1 MGLGECLVGEE
12 EKQLVLAAL
21 ERKQLFRYYG
31 LGSGSAP
38 AMAATLEKEFAAAV
52 GTRFALGVT
61 SGTAALEVALGAL
74 GIGPGDD
81 VIIPVWSWISCFTA
95 VVRLG
100 ARPVLAEVDDTLNL
114 DPAEIPRLCTARTK
128 AVLVVHYQGVPA
140 DMNTIMAAARAAKLK
155 VIEDCAESAGAK
167 YRGRAVGSIGD
178 IGTFSFQAR
187 KVICAGE
194 GGMVVTSDERLYER
208 AVRMSDVGQYR
219 AFHEKQHAATGA
231 AFSGDNFRMSELTA
245 AVALAQFRRLPRMV
259 AHLRG
264 LRERLME
271 KIDGLPGIAFR
282 RIPDPAG
289 DLGFETYLYLPR
301 AELVTKL
308 RELLAADGVNC
319 SQHTG
324 TYCHYARAYCQNGA
338 AHAPGASPFAGLTPW
353 PAPGYREQDFPRTN
367 ALIARMMA
375 VPLGVLYS
383 LEDVDAIATAISK
396 AATAVLIPKSSL
408 AGAGR

>member
-31 LGSGSAP
+31 LGPGAAP

-100 ARPVLAEVDDTLNL
+100 ARPVLAEVDETLNL
-114 DPAEIPRLCTARTK
+114 DPTEIPRLCTARTK

-140 DMNTIMAAARAAKLK
+140 DMDAIMAAARVAKLK

-167 YRGRAVGSIGD
+167 YHGRAVGSIGD

-187 KVICAGE
+187 KIICAGE
-194 GGMVVTSDERLYER
+194 GGMVVTHDERLYER

-219 AFHEKQHAATGA
+219 AFHEKQHAAGEQT
-231 AFSGDNFRMSELTA
+231 FSGSNFRMSELTA

-271 KIDGLPGIAFR
+271 QIGSLPGIAFR
-282 RIPDPAG
+282 RIPDPSG

-301 AELVTKL
+301 TELVTKL

-324 TYCHYARAYCQNGA
+324 TYCHYARAYCQSGT
-338 AHAPGASPFAGLTPW
+338 AHAPGASPFAGLVPW

-367 ALIARMMA
+367 ALITRMMA

-383 LEDVDAIATAISK
+383 LEDVDRIAVAIRK
-396 AATAVLIPKSSL
+396 AATAVLIAKPSL
-408 AGAGR
+408 AGAER